1 MARYFEEFQEGEEF
15 LSHGRTITEAD
26 VVNFA
31 GLSGDWNEIHVN
43 EEFARG
49 GFFGRRIAHGAL
61 IFSVS
66 TGLAAQT
73 DPAQHPD
80 LIAFYGIDRLRFV
93 RPVFLG
99 DTIHVKQ
106 TVHSLV
112 PRDEKSGFVNVTRE
126 VLKQDDTLALAY
138 TAKLLV
144 RRRPGAVGDLSATGT

>member
-1 MARYFEEFQEGEEF
+1 MN
-15 LSHGRTITEAD
+15 D
-26 VVNFA
+26 
-31 GLSGDWNEIHVN
+31 
-43 EEFARG
+43 EFARG

-66 TGLAAQT
+66 TGLAVQT

-99 DTIHVKQ
+99 DTIRVKQ

>member
-31 GLSGDWNEIHVN
+31 ALSGDWNEIHVN
-43 EEFARG
+43 EEFARS

-99 DTIHVKQ
+99 DTIRVKQ

-112 PRDEKSGFVNVTRE
+112 PRDEKSGFVNITRE
-126 VLKQDDTLALAY
+126 VLKQDDTLALVY

-144 RRRPGAVGDLSATGT
+144 RRRPGEVVAGSG